1 MQSKTPPRT
10 WGSTSTFYSVLHGRL
25 VITILLLH
33 DLAFLLLGDGLAA
46 LGLELLTHLLH
57 HHVHTHDIHARTPS
71 ANTGN
76 VKVLKSLL
84 LISPAQ

>member
-1 MQSKTPPRT
+1 MELTLL
-10 WGSTSTFYSVLHGRL
+10 WYLWCVLGVALLHYYSVTHGRL

-46 LGLELLTHLLH
+46 LGLELLMTSENR
-57 HHVHTHDIHARTPS
+57 A
-71 ANTGN
+71 N
-76 VKVLKSLL
+76 VKCYLDSHNAH